1 VRPWSARP
9 ALEKTAVAGA
19 ILMLAV
25 FAAGSLRDGELIE
38 DGAIAVTA
46 VIDGD
51 TIELASG
58 RRVRLAQIDAPEAG
72 EGECW
77 GQEATAAL
85 QALLPEGSRV
95 RLARDGALDEVDRFD
110 RLLRYVF
117 TRETNVNLALVRRG
131 AASVWFFDGARGR
144 YARELLQAARAAKSA
159 KRGLWGGCRDARF
172 DPESSVRTGPE

>member
-117 TRETNVNLALVRRG
+117 ARETNVNLALVRRG
-131 AASVWFFDGARGR
+131 AASVWFFDGRQGR
-144 YARELLQAARAAKSA
+144 HAGELLAAAQRARAAGV
-159 KRGLWGGCRDARF
+159 GLWGACPGTRL
-172 DPESSVRTGPE
+172 DPMAPVSTGR